1 MKKAVAVF
9 ICLLFIASLSSCA
22 GRKPKPAQE
31 PASPSTTSVQ
41 QEEKQYTT
49 YYDFEDIPVPKE
61 MKLITDKSFLVEY
74 ANLKGGIMHF
84 EGRVEPLSLFNFFYV
99 GLQKNGWNL
108 IGYFKYGPYIL
119 LMDKP
124 DKECVIRIENSGW
137 NTKLEIW
144 ITPKGVSSS
153 Q

>member
-1 MKKAVAVF
+1 MKKLVATFMCVF
-9 ICLLFIASLSSCA
+9 LLLAFTSCA
-22 GRKPKPAQE
+22 ERKPKPPEGTA
-31 PASPSTTSVQ
+31 PISKA
-41 QEEKQYTT
+41 EEKQYTT

-108 IGYFKYGPYIL
+108 VGYFKYGPYIL

-124 DKECVIRIENSGW
+124 DKECVVRIEDHGW

-144 ITPKGVSSS
+144 ITPKGISSS